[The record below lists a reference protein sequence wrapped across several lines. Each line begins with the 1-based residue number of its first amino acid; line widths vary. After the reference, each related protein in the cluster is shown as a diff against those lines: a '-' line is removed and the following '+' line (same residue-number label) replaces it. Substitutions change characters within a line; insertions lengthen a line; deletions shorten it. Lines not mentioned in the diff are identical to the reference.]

1 MYLKSLTLKG
11 FKSFASATTLKFEPG
26 ICAVVGPNGS
36 GKSNVVDALAWVM
49 GEQGAKNLRGGKMED
64 VIFAG
69 AGDRKPL
76 GRAEVTL
83 TIDNSDGALP
93 IEYTEVSVTRRMFR
107 DGGGEYEINGHKARL
122 MDIQELLSDS
132 GIGREMH
139 VIVGQGRLSQILE
152 SRPEDRRA
160 FIEEA
165 AGVLKHR
172 RRKEK
177 AQRKL
182 VGMQANL
189 DRLSDLTAELA
200 KQLKPLARQA
210 EAARKAATIQSEV
223 RDARL
228 RIAGYQIHSLASSL
242 KDAQSHHDSIAE
254 KLEEVTEQLEEAT
267 GAQLEAEDALGKIN
281 PEAEKS
287 QQLWFELSS
296 LAERVSA
303 TQRIAT
309 DRAKNFS
316 EVRYSGPD
324 PDELAEKAARA
335 DAEYA
340 EAEETVDILSERL
353 ESIQDNVAELEER
366 AQRADREH
374 LAQVRAIADR
384 REGIV
389 RLLTLE
395 SQQRE
400 HIVATEAELER
411 LRETESDIAA
421 QARSKDAEHKD
432 CQTQAQEARSRIEP
446 LSQSRDVAL
455 NESRAADSRLEQL
468 REQQNDIDKSI
479 SRLESKIETLESHR
493 MTRNAV
499 EQWEKLQSFYG
510 VDRCIIPQR
519 GMEKAIAAALGPVAE
534 ALVGEATT
542 AELQALDIESLAR
555 HIVITPG
562 EDHDWRLATDLP
574 HYASWLLDYVELA
587 PEVSSTIVQ
596 ILADVVLVDSYEHG
610 REVVN
615 HDPRLRA
622 VCVDGTMWGHGWVAV
637 GSAERS
643 AVEIAAE
650 IDQAEKDL
658 EVARLQR
665 VELAGTL
672 NGAHQAADEARV
684 RSAQAQA
691 VCREQ
696 EIVVE
701 NLSRRVEAVSHE
713 AEARKQELRR
723 HALRVQEAQDRLSQL
738 RQLWEETSDRLSRVE
753 EDNSE
758 EEPSTSER
766 DEAAAALSHMRSME
780 VEARL
785 SLRTAQ
791 DKAEHIRGR
800 GDGLRRQAEYERQ
813 ARARHDQAVARQRRK
828 AEIASVVAQQCLVVA
843 ERVDDAL
850 ARATQWKE
858 NAIAQ
863 RGVISARVS
872 AAKDTVSALRTN
884 ANRLTE
890 KSHAAEL
897 SLGQAQVRLEEAHE
911 KIVEQ
916 LGIAISDLMRDY
928 TPHEGFDIGAQRVR
942 LKNAEKDLNALGKV
956 NPLALEEFKALEE
969 RYEFL
974 STQLADV
981 EQARRDLHG
990 VINDVDA
997 KILQLFTDAW
1007 KDVEAEFPRVF
1018 ATLFPGGEGR
1028 LVLTEPHD
1036 MLTTGIEVEARPPG
1050 KRVKRLSLLSGGE
1063 KSLTA
1068 LAMLVAIFRARPS
1081 PFYVMDEV
1089 EAALDDVN
1097 LRRLIALFQELRDDS
1112 QLIVITHQKPTM
1124 DVANVLYGVTMRGD
1138 GITRVISQRM
1148 TPDATKLPEPQPAE

>member
-1 MYLKSLTLKG
+1 
-11 FKSFASATTLKFEPG
+11 
-26 ICAVVGPNGS
+26 
-36 GKSNVVDALAWVM
+36 
-49 GEQGAKNLRGGKMED
+49 
-64 VIFAG
+64 
-69 AGDRKPL
+69 
-76 GRAEVTL
+76 
-83 TIDNSDGALP
+83 
-93 IEYTEVSVTRRMFR
+93 
-107 DGGGEYEINGHKARL
+107 
-122 MDIQELLSDS
+122 
-132 GIGREMH
+132 
-139 VIVGQGRLSQILE
+139 
-152 SRPEDRRA
+152 
-160 FIEEA
+160 
-165 AGVLKHR
+165 
-172 RRKEK
+172 
-177 AQRKL
+177 
-182 VGMQANL
+182 
-189 DRLSDLTAELA
+189 
-200 KQLKPLARQA
+200 
-210 EAARKAATIQSEV
+210 
-223 RDARL
+223 
-228 RIAGYQIHSLASSL
+228 
-242 KDAQSHHDSIAE
+242 
-254 KLEEVTEQLEEAT
+254 
-267 GAQLEAEDALGKIN
+267 
-281 PEAEKS
+281 
-287 QQLWFELSS
+287 
-296 LAERVSA
+296 
-303 TQRIAT
+303 
-309 DRAKNFS
+309 
-316 EVRYSGPD
+316 
-324 PDELAEKAARA
+324 
-335 DAEYA
+335 
-340 EAEETVDILSERL
+340 
-353 ESIQDNVAELEER
+353 
-366 AQRADREH
+366 
-374 LAQVRAIADR
+374 
-384 REGIV
+384 
-389 RLLTLE
+389 
-395 SQQRE
+395 
-400 HIVATEAELER
+400 
-411 LRETESDIAA
+411 
-421 QARSKDAEHKD
+421 
-432 CQTQAQEARSRIEP
+432 
-446 LSQSRDVAL
+446 
-455 NESRAADSRLEQL
+455 
-468 REQQNDIDKSI
+468 
-479 SRLESKIETLESHR
+479 
-493 MTRNAV
+493 
-499 EQWEKLQSFYG
+499 
-510 VDRCIIPQR
+510 
-519 GMEKAIAAALGPVAE
+519 MEKAIAAALGPVAE
-534 ALVGEATT
+534 ALVGETTT

-555 HIVITPG
+555 HIVIAPG

-587 PEVSSTIVQ
+587 PEISSTIVQ

-672 NGAHQAADEARV
+672 NGALQAADESRV

-828 AEIASVVAQQCLVVA
+828 AEIASVVVQQCLVVA

-863 RGVISARVS
+863 RGVISVRVS
-872 AAKDTVSALRTN
+872 AAKDTVSALRKN

-890 KSHAAEL
+890 KTHAAEL

-981 EQARRDLHG
+981 EQTRRDLHG

-1148 TPDATKLPEPQPAE
+1148 TPDVTKLPEPQPAE

>member
-1 MYLKSLTLKG
+1 M
-11 FKSFASATTLKFEPG
+11 
-26 ICAVVGPNGS
+26 
-36 GKSNVVDALAWVM
+36 
-49 GEQGAKNLRGGKMED
+49 
-64 VIFAG
+64 
-69 AGDRKPL
+69 
-76 GRAEVTL
+76 
-83 TIDNSDGALP
+83 
-93 IEYTEVSVTRRMFR
+93 
-107 DGGGEYEINGHKARL
+107 
-122 MDIQELLSDS
+122 
-132 GIGREMH
+132 
-139 VIVGQGRLSQILE
+139 
-152 SRPEDRRA
+152 
-160 FIEEA
+160 
-165 AGVLKHR
+165 
-172 RRKEK
+172 
-177 AQRKL
+177 
-182 VGMQANL
+182 
-189 DRLSDLTAELA
+189 
-200 KQLKPLARQA
+200 
-210 EAARKAATIQSEV
+210 
-223 RDARL
+223 
-228 RIAGYQIHSLASSL
+228 
-242 KDAQSHHDSIAE
+242 
-254 KLEEVTEQLEEAT
+254 
-267 GAQLEAEDALGKIN
+267 
-281 PEAEKS
+281 
-287 QQLWFELSS
+287 
-296 LAERVSA
+296 
-303 TQRIAT
+303 
-309 DRAKNFS
+309 
-316 EVRYSGPD
+316 
-324 PDELAEKAARA
+324 
-335 DAEYA
+335 
-340 EAEETVDILSERL
+340 
-353 ESIQDNVAELEER
+353 
-366 AQRADREH
+366 
-374 LAQVRAIADR
+374 
-384 REGIV
+384 
-389 RLLTLE
+389 
-395 SQQRE
+395 
-400 HIVATEAELER
+400 
-411 LRETESDIAA
+411 
-421 QARSKDAEHKD
+421 
-432 CQTQAQEARSRIEP
+432 
-446 LSQSRDVAL
+446 
-455 NESRAADSRLEQL
+455 
-468 REQQNDIDKSI
+468 
-479 SRLESKIETLESHR
+479 
-493 MTRNAV
+493 
-499 EQWEKLQSFYG
+499 
-510 VDRCIIPQR
+510 
-519 GMEKAIAAALGPVAE
+519 
-534 ALVGEATT
+534 
-542 AELQALDIESLAR
+542 
-555 HIVITPG
+555 
-562 EDHDWRLATDLP
+562 
-574 HYASWLLDYVELA
+574 
-587 PEVSSTIVQ
+587 
-596 ILADVVLVDSYEHG
+596 
-610 REVVN
+610 
-615 HDPRLRA
+615 
-622 VCVDGTMWGHGWVAV
+622 
-637 GSAERS
+637 
-643 AVEIAAE
+643 
-650 IDQAEKDL
+650 
-658 EVARLQR
+658 
-665 VELAGTL
+665 
-672 NGAHQAADEARV
+672 
-684 RSAQAQA
+684 
-691 VCREQ
+691 
-696 EIVVE
+696 
-701 NLSRRVEAVSHE
+701 
-713 AEARKQELRR
+713 
-723 HALRVQEAQDRLSQL
+723 RVQEAQDRLSQL
-738 RQLWEETSDRLSRVE
+738 RLLWEETSDRLSRVE

-813 ARARHDQAVARQRRK
+813 ARARHEQAVARQRRK

-1148 TPDATKLPEPQPAE
+1148 NLDVTKLPEPQPAE